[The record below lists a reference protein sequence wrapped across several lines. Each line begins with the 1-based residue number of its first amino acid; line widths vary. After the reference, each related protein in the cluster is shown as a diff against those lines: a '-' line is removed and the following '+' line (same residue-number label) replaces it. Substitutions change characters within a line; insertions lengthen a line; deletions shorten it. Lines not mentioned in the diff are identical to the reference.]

1 MTDERSERDQAEYDL
16 MMELDQLESV
26 KEEMED
32 LGVASLA
39 EIEVRIRD
47 LHSKLDELEKD
58 WGLRTE

>member
-1 MTDERSERDQAEYDL
+1 MTDERNERDQAEYDL

-32 LGVASLA
+32 LGVATLA

-47 LHSKLDELEKD
+47 LNSKLDELSKD
-58 WGLRTE
+58 